1 MNIRKVLI
9 LFMLLVFVILG
20 CGDDGPSWAGT
31 WSLKS
36 VDGVDWRG
44 LLLFFGATATDKWT
58 FHADGTWDME
68 MTVKTA
74 GETQTNTIAGTYS
87 LTETTFTMSSPDP
100 GISLDLTTESTES
113 ADDSMSVDSEPFE
126 EMGTWILDGDTLTLT
141 NSDGEVLVF
150 EKL

>member
-1 MNIRKVLI
+1 MNRRKILI
-9 LFMLLVFVILG
+9 LFMLFLFVILG

-36 VDGVDWRG
+36 VDDQDWRLL
-44 LLLFFGATATDKWT
+44 LLLFGAIATDKWT
-58 FHADGTWDME
+58 FHDDGTWDME
-68 MTVKTA
+68 MTVKVA
-74 GETQTNTIAGTYS
+74 GETETETIAGTYS

-100 GISLDLTTESTES
+100 AISLDLTTESTES

-126 EMGTWILDGDTLTLT
+126 ETGTWILDGDTLTLT
-141 NSDGEVLVF
+141 TSDGQVLVF